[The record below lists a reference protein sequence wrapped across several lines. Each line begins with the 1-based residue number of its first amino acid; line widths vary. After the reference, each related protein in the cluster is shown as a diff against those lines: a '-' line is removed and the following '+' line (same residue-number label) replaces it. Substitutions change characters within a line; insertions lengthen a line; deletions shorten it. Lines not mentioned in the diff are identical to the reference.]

1 MPAPGYDL
9 KRDGP
14 GCEVG
19 TRRGRTKARLGFA
32 MADEEDSIVGVTR
45 GSPTYA
51 ILAELAILV
60 RGLVSDRLEA
70 GQKITEL
77 EAGRLD
83 NPLDVKAKRT
93 AIRRD
98 AARAHLV
105 RMIRFLNSQALA
117 DCAPK
122 VLEHGADN
130 HLRDLLGSLDDVAA
144 GARAT
149 LFEPSSTGQR
159 VASPTDEEFRA
170 RVAVAAELLIRGGDE
185 RDDACSEVAQQLNEF
200 GYRMPRG
207 RKGEK
212 ADEPITGTTV
222 RNWLKRAREAG
233 RSEEIGIAF
242 QQYLEIAERWVADG
256 TAPSLA
262 AAAQRILAGLAQE
275 LQGGP
280 AFFTPLKPQ

>member
-1 MPAPGYDL
+1 
-9 KRDGP
+9 
-14 GCEVG
+14 
-19 TRRGRTKARLGFA
+19 
-32 MADEEDSIVGVTR
+32 MADEEDSIVGVR
-45 GSPTYA
+45 RDSPTYA

-70 GQKITEL
+70 GQKIKEL

-83 NPLDVKAKRT
+83 NPFDVEASRA
-93 AIRRD
+93 AIRRTV
-98 AARAHLV
+98 ARANLV
-105 RMIRFLNSQALA
+105 RLIRFLNSPALA
-117 DCAPK
+117 ACAPR

-144 GARAT
+144 GAPAS
-149 LFEPSSTGQR
+149 LFEPPSTGKR

-207 RKGEK
+207 RKGER
-212 ADEPITGTTV
+212 ADQPITGLTV
-222 RNWLKRAREAG
+222 RNWLKKAREAG

-242 QQYLEIAERWVADG
+242 QQYLEIAERWVAGG

-262 AAAQRILAGLAQE
+262 AVAQTILAGLAQE
-275 LQGGP
+275 LQGGR

>member
-1 MPAPGYDL
+1 
-9 KRDGP
+9 
-14 GCEVG
+14 
-19 TRRGRTKARLGFA
+19 
-32 MADEEDSIVGVTR
+32 MADEEDSIVGVR
-45 GSPTYA
+45 RDSPAYA

-60 RGLVSDRLEA
+60 RGLVSDRLKA
-70 GQKITEL
+70 GQQITEL

-83 NPLDVKAKRT
+83 NPLDVEAKRT

-98 AARAHLV
+98 AARAHLA
-105 RMIRFLNSQALA
+105 RLIRFLNSPALA
-117 DCAPK
+117 ACAPR

-144 GARAT
+144 GAKAT
-149 LFEPSSTGQR
+149 LFEPSSTGKP

-170 RVAVAAELLIRGGDE
+170 RVAVAAALLIRGGDD
-185 RDDACSEVAQQLNEF
+185 RDEAASEVARQLNEF

-212 ADEPITGTTV
+212 ADEPITGLTV

-233 RSEEIGIAF
+233 RSKEIGIAF
-242 QQYLEIAERWVADG
+242 QQYLEIAERWAAGG
-256 TAPSLA
+256 TAPSPA
-262 AAAQRILAGLAQE
+262 AVAQTILAGLAQE
-275 LQGGP
+275 LQGGR

>member
-1 MPAPGYDL
+1 
-9 KRDGP
+9 
-14 GCEVG
+14 
-19 TRRGRTKARLGFA
+19 
-32 MADEEDSIVGVTR
+32 MADEDDSIFGVR
-45 GSPTYA
+45 RDSPTYA

-77 EAGRLD
+77 EARRLD
-83 NPLDVKAKRT
+83 NPLDVEARRT
-93 AIRRD
+93 AIRQT
-98 AARAHLV
+98 AARANLV
-105 RMIRFLNSQALA
+105 RLIRFLNSQALA

-233 RSEEIGIAF
+233 HREEIGIAF
-242 QQYLEIAERWVADG
+242 QQYLEKAEQWVADG

-262 AAAQRILAGLAQE
+262 AVAQTILAGLAQE
-275 LQGGP
+275 LPGGQ
-280 AFFTPLKPQ
+280 AFLTPLKPQ